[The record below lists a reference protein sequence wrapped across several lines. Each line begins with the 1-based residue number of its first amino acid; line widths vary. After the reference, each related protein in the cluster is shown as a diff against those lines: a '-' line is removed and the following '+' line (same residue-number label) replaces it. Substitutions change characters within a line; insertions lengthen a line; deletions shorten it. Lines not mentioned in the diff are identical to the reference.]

1 MGVGVLVL
9 GADDSIRVFLS
20 TSSSSTCTSKRR
32 TRTRIMIAIAIATRS
47 AGHHD
52 RIDGGS
58 QALQSIDAAT

>member
-20 TSSSSTCTSKRR
+20 TSSSNTSKRR
-32 TRTRIMIAIAIATRS
+32 TRTRMMIAIATRS

-58 QALQSIDAAT
+58 HALEMLRHEPML